1 MSLVHD
7 MLNDV
12 QVREAHPSPWTVSM
26 PKKQAGLFVLNMPNE
41 ILNDFYDLREHI
53 RLASTRDHVRSMAIT
68 DTSPGEGSATIA
80 TYLSFLMAGGM
91 VTQIDDNVSHED
103 KVDDSAQGLYDI
115 PESDKIF
122 TNSFRSINARAATT
136 RDAFQNW
143 EHDIDSRYIDVA
155 NRDCILLV
163 DANLHSPSIH
173 RYFGQSVE
181 DGLAEIIGE
190 QRDWNELA
198 KPVRDSNLKIIT
210 AGDVKTNPVALISSP
225 RFYSLVEEWKNE
237 FRYVIFNSPAV
248 LHHVDALSLAAAVD
262 GVVLVVRAGQTR
274 WDSAQKA
281 KHKLATAQAHLLGVA
296 LNRRKMDIPDGL
308 YKRLI

>member
-12 QVREAHPSPWTVSM
+12 QVKEPTPWTV
-26 PKKQAGLFVLNMPNE
+26 PKQRAGLFVLNMPNE
-41 ILNDFYDLREHI
+41 IMNDFYNLREHI
-53 RLASTRDHVRSMAIT
+53 RLANQREHVRSMSIT

-91 VTQIDDNVSHED
+91 VTQIDRASTESTEP
-103 KVDDSAQGLYDI
+103 VDASAQRLYDI

-122 TNSFRSINARAATT
+122 TSHFRALNTAATT
-136 RDAFQNW
+136 KDAFKHW
-143 EHDIDSRYIDVA
+143 EHDIDSRYVDVE
-155 NRDCILLV
+155 NRQCILLV
-163 DANLHSPSIH
+163 DANLHAPSIH
-173 RYFGQSVE
+173 RYFGQPLE
-181 DGLAEIIGE
+181 NGLAEIIAE
-190 QRDWNELA
+190 RRDWNA
-198 KPVRDSNLKIIT
+198 VATPVRDSNLKVIT
-210 AGDVKTNPVALISSP
+210 AGHVNSNPVELLSSQ
-225 RFYSLVEEWKNE
+225 RFQSLVDEWKTE

-274 WDSAQKA
+274 WDRAQQA
-281 KHKLATAQAHLLGVA
+281 KHKLASAQAHLLGVA